1 MAMSAAGLEIP
12 STLGGA
18 GWRPRASSHSDD
30 VSGGRIWSRCGVR
43 SEVGRLRAVVLAWPP
58 DTVGAI
64 ARPGDQLMSATVDPA
79 AMRAQAGAIADAYD
93 RNRVEVHMARPS
105 RTAPP
110 NVVFMRDL
118 FFMTPE
124 GAIVARTASAQRA
137 GEERHAAEALAM
149 AGFPILCTV
158 SGVAT
163 FEGADALWL
172 NESTVL
178 VGVGFRTNPAGV
190 ATVRAV
196 LAAQGIATIAVEL
209 GPGVQ
214 HLLGAVAF
222 LDRHLAA
229 LHPQGATDDLRG
241 VLREYGVRLV
251 ELPIDAELIDGKAM
265 NVVALAPRS
274 VLMPSGNPRMR
285 RRFEAEG
292 VSVEEVD
299 VGEYARAA
307 GGLGCLTGILRRDPT
322 T

>member
-1 MAMSAAGLEIP
+1 MAMSAAGPDIP

-18 GWRPRASSHSDD
+18 GWRPRGSSHADE
-30 VSGGRIWSRCGVR
+30 VSAGTTWSRCGAR
-43 SEVGRLRAVVLAWPP
+43 SEVDRLRAVLLAWPP
-58 DTVGAI
+58 DSVGSVASP
-64 ARPGDQLMSATVDPA
+64 RDQLMSARVDPV
-79 AMRAQAGAIADAYD
+79 AMRAQAVAIADAFQ
-93 RNRVEVHMARPS
+93 RAGVEVHVSRPD
-105 RTAPP
+105 RAAPP

-172 NESTVL
+172 DAGTVL
-178 VGVGFRTNPAGV
+178 VGVGFRTNRAG
-190 ATVRAV
+190 ADIVRAV
-196 LAAQGIATIAVEL
+196 LAAQQVSTLTVEL

-214 HLLGAVAF
+214 HLLGALVF
-222 LDRHLAA
+222 VDHRLA
-229 LHPQGATDDLRG
+229 LVHPRGATDRLRG
-241 VLREYGVRLV
+241 LLRERGVRLI
-251 ELPIDAELIDGKAM
+251 ELEAGPELDDRKAM
-265 NVVALAPRS
+265 NLVALGPRR
-274 VLMPSGNPRMR
+274 VLMPSRCPRVR
-285 RRFEAEG
+285 ARLEAED

-299 VGEYARAA
+299 VGEYLKAA
-307 GGLGCLTGILRRDPT
+307 GGPGCLTGILRRDPT